1 MIDKKKKHEIGVF
14 SRFAKASALPIIP
27 ESIKPQPEPEPDILC
42 VIIGEGHVAFEL
54 TRIDDEGFRRI
65 LVEMPK
71 RNKQFEAEMA
81 RDPETKERFRGAHI
95 ATDKPMTVREVWTTL
110 RSTPHD
116 REEFH
121 LRCKNIDICRTNF
134 SHDPRLVNDM
144 VDVKL
149 EALARIQKK
158 IKRVE
163 QGILQTPHPIEILT
177 YFDVQ
182 RTTEAIWQAILRS
195 LQADLPAVLSIPQVK
210 RVWVYNNLDDKVMY
224 VYPPF

>member
-1 MIDKKKKHEIGVF
+1 
-14 SRFAKASALPIIP
+14 
-27 ESIKPQPEPEPDILC
+27 
-42 VIIGEGHVAFEL
+42 
-54 TRIDDEGFRRI
+54 
-65 LVEMPK
+65 
-71 RNKQFEAEMA
+71 
-81 RDPETKERFRGAHI
+81 
-95 ATDKPMTVREVWTTL
+95 
-110 RSTPHD
+110 
-116 REEFH
+116 
-121 LRCKNIDICRTNF
+121 
-134 SHDPRLVNDM
+134 M